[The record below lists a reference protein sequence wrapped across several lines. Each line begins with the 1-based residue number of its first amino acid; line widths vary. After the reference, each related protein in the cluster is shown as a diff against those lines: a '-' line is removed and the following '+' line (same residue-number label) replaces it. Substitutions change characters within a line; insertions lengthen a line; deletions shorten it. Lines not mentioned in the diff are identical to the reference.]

1 MVPSEIT
8 PLSLQEERINA
19 AVCGLLQS
27 ETFRRAKR
35 MRQLLQ
41 YLVAE
46 TLAGRGE
53 RLKQFNIGV
62 EAFGYGS
69 DFYPQSQTSV
79 RTEAYRL
86 RSRLEYYYRTEGA
99 TALVII
105 SLPKGGFMPTFE
117 LRSENIQATEVRT
130 VARVESP
137 PRLLISPIVGLNI
150 ADADMLAAFDDEISL
165 HLANLPLVAVLSRST
180 SSKFGQAGANLL
192 QVASESQAA
201 YVMEGSLFRQD
212 RTYRL
217 ILRIV
222 DPQRDIVAWSTRHEQ
237 RVEDMMAFQRQVAS
251 DVAASV
257 RSWLEARPSPVGRH
271 DAMAPRQVFRDNM
284 LLREYLRSAIRDR
297 TDGELVALGL
307 GHLTSGHTAEAA
319 SMLNKAIMASP
330 GEGLPH
336 TAMALGHLQSGRLQ
350 EAYRAA
356 ERGVELAPCSAFTH
370 SSLAA
375 ICLHMRDF
383 DGAIMF
389 AQKSV
394 ALAPEFDAVKLL
406 LGDCYLYAGFHRTA
420 ITQLEEARHLMHEH
434 PAALAHLGY
443 AYAHTGQQGA
453 ARRLLGMLQDG
464 ADGAD
469 GPNAAA
475 MTLIHTG
482 LGEVEQAFEWLNRAL
497 MSRPNSQQLLLLSS
511 PAYDSLRAYP
521 RFSALAS
528 RAHVS

>member
-1 MVPSEIT
+1 MAPSEIT
-8 PLSLQEERINA
+8 SLYLQEERINA
-19 AVCGLLQS
+19 AVHALLQS
-27 ETFRRAKR
+27 ETFRRATR

-53 RLKQFNIGV
+53 RLKQFNIAV

-69 DFYPQSQTSV
+69 DFDPQVLTSV

-99 TALVII
+99 TDPLKI
-105 SLPKGGFMPTFE
+105 SVPKGGFMPTFE
-117 LRSENIQATEVRT
+117 PRKPSMMATEARA
-130 VARVESP
+130 VARIESP
-137 PRLLISPIVGLNI
+137 PRLLIVPITGLNI
-150 ADADMLAAFDDEISL
+150 ADADMLAAFHDEISL
-165 HLANLPLVAVLSRST
+165 HMASLPLVAVLSRST
-180 SSKFGQAGANLL
+180 SSKLRQAGDGLRQA
-192 QVASESQAA
+192 ASESQAA

-217 ILRIV
+217 IVRIV
-222 DPQRDIVAWSTRHEQ
+222 DPQQDVVVWSNRHEQ
-237 RVEDMMAFQRQVAS
+237 HVEDMIAFQRQVAA
-251 DVAASV
+251 DVAGSV
-257 RSWLEARPSPVGRH
+257 RSWLDS
-271 DAMAPRQVFRDNM
+271 AMAPRRVFSDSL

-307 GHLTSGHTAEAA
+307 GHLTSGGTADATSVFNE
-319 SMLNKAIMASP
+319 AIMSSP
-330 GEGLPH
+330 DEGLQH
-336 TAMALGHLQSGRLQ
+336 TAMGLCHLQSGRLQ
-350 EAYRAA
+350 EAHSAA
-356 ERGVELAPCSAFTH
+356 ERGIELAPDSAFAH

-406 LGDCYLYAGFHRTA
+406 LGDCYLYAGFHKTA

-443 AYAHTGQQGA
+443 AYARTGQQGK
-453 ARRLLGMLQDG
+453 ARRLLRMLQDG
-464 ADGAD
+464 ADSAD

-482 LGEVEQAFEWLNRAL
+482 LGEVEQAFEWLNRTL
-497 MSRPNSQQLLLLSS
+497 MSRPHSQQLLLLSS

-521 RFSALAS
+521 RFNALAG
-528 RAHVS
+528 RAHVV